1 MLKIDNL
8 IKELKGLTGILYE
21 EKEALLN
28 NNGHE
33 VAEIVEKKKEYIER
47 LEGFKGLDIEGDER
61 VMTLV
66 DQINQL
72 QETNLLLT
80 KQALS
85 YQEVL
90 IESIAKNINNAHS
103 TYSQKGGFNK
113 PSSINLVDQSV

>member
-1 MLKIDNL
+1 MLKIENL
-8 IKELKGLTGILYE
+8 IKELKALTGILYE

-28 NNGHE
+28 NMGHE

-47 LEGFKGLDIEGDER
+47 LAEFKGLDIESDDR
-61 VMTLV
+61 AMTLIS
-66 DQINQL
+66 QINQL

-90 IESIAKNINNAHS
+90 IESIAKNINSTHS

>member
-8 IKELKGLTGILYE
+8 IKELKALIGILQE

-28 NNGHE
+28 NKGHE
-33 VAEIVEKKKEYIER
+33 VALLVEKKKEYIER
-47 LEGFKGLDIEGDER
+47 LAEFKGLDIESNQR
-61 VMTLV
+61 AMNLIS
-66 DQINQL
+66 QINQL

-85 YQEVL
+85 YQDVL
-90 IESIAKNINNAHS
+90 IESIAKNINATHS

-113 PSSINLVDQSV
+113 PSSANLVDQSV

>member
-1 MLKIDNL
+1 MLKVDNL
-8 IKELKGLTGILYE
+8 IKELKGLISILYE

-33 VAEIVEKKKEYIER
+33 VASLVEKKKEYIDR
-47 LEGFKGLDIEGDER
+47 LAAFKGLDIESDEKA
-61 VMTLV
+61 MTLIS
-66 DQINQL
+66 QINQL

-90 IESIAKNINNAHS
+90 IESIAKNINSTHS